1 MDIRHLVFLYFYYC
15 IFVSGLVS
23 CSGCKLFMSGIII
36 VLLLLIVDLKADD
49 IAFKMSHKVAYINQL
64 TDYLVL
70 SKLS

>member
-1 MDIRHLVFLYFYYC
+1 
-15 IFVSGLVS
+15 
-23 CSGCKLFMSGIII
+23 MSGIII